1 MMRLKRVIAKLL
13 NRFGYEIRS
22 SAGLSELDS
31 QSRFGV
37 LLKIL
42 STGSQTSKL
51 TLDEALEIVSNS
63 KSQLGQDVLALSLVD
78 KGKKGFFVEFGAT
91 DGKSL
96 SNTYLLEKYFGWSGI
111 LCEPGKAWHSE
122 LRKNRAAVIDTRCV
136 FSSSGKL
143 VEFTETSVGELS
155 TISSFMKSDANRF
168 LRKNSGTY
176 QVETV
181 SLYDL
186 LLTHNAPRYIEFLSV
201 DTEGSELEILK
212 DFPFD
217 EYKFGL
223 VCVEH
228 NYTINREKL
237 HDLLT
242 GKGYERIHTSYSA
255 FNDWYLGPR
264 G

>member
-1 MMRLKRVIAKLL
+1 MRLKKIIAKFLGL
-13 NRFGYEIRS
+13 FGYEIRN

-42 STGSQTSKL
+42 SAGSQTSKL
-51 TLDEALEIVSNS
+51 TLDKGLEIVSNS

-78 KGKKGFFVEFGAT
+78 TGKKGFFVEFGAT
-91 DGKSL
+91 DGKTL

-111 LCEPGKAWHSE
+111 LCEPGKNWHAA
-122 LRKNRAAVIDTRCV
+122 LKANRSGPIDTRCV
-136 FSSSGKL
+136 FSSTGKL

-176 QVETV
+176 QVQTV
-181 SLYDL
+181 SLQDL
-186 LLTHNAPRYIEFLSV
+186 LFTHNAPKFIEFLSV
-201 DTEGSELEILK
+201 DTEGSEFEILRG
-212 DFPFD
+212 FPFD
-217 EYKFGL
+217 QYRFGL
-223 VCVEH
+223 ICVEH
-228 NYTINREKL
+228 NYTSKREKL
-237 HDLLT
+237 HELLT
-242 GKGYERIHTSYSA
+242 GKGYERVHTSYSA
-255 FNDWYLGPR
+255 FDDWYLGPR

>member
-1 MMRLKRVIAKLL
+1 MRLKRIIAKLL

-22 SAGLSELDS
+22 SAGLSDLDS

-63 KSQLGQDVLALSLVD
+63 QSQLGQDVLALSLVH
-78 KGKKGFFVEFGAT
+78 KGKIGFFVEFGAT

-96 SNTYLLEKYFGWSGI
+96 SNTYLLEKYFGWSGV
-111 LCEPGKAWHSE
+111 LCEPGKNWHSALQE
-122 LRKNRAAVIDTRCV
+122 NRSAPIDTRCV
-136 FSSSGKL
+136 FSSTGEL
-143 VEFTETSVGELS
+143 IDFTETSVGELS
-155 TISSFMKSDANRF
+155 TISSFMQSDANIF
-168 LRKNSGTY
+168 LRKKSGTY

-181 SLYDL
+181 SLQDL
-186 LLTHNAPRYIEFLSV
+186 LLTHNAPKYIELLSV
-201 DTEGSELEILK
+201 DTEGSEFEILK

-223 VCVEH
+223 ICVEH
-228 NYTINREKL
+228 NYTSNREKL

-242 GKGYERIHTSYSA
+242 GKGYERIHTEYSA
-255 FNDWYLGPR
+255 FDDWYLGPR
-264 G
+264 S